1 MPRARKIC
9 SHAGNGRTC
18 SQLAEERSNRCAEH
32 KRPHGWSNA
41 KTNSPYDNPEW
52 RRLQPKIL
60 QRDEHRCRLRFS
72 DICEGKATQVDHL
85 GGVAAGGS
93 FLDPSNL
100 VACCGPCHRR
110 KTAMIDAPEGKR
122 RAAQAVPKPPS
133 PHTRGSRSRA
143 THDQPQTPRSIVASY
158 SEPSSNPTGE
168 QQPQTEP
175 QRYEP
180 GFDPRADWY

>member
-93 FLDPSNL
+93 FLRPIQPGGVLRAVSQAQDRHDR
-100 VACCGPCHRR
+100 CTRR
-110 KTAMIDAPEGKR
+110 QAPGC
-122 RAAQAVPKPPS
+122 ASS
-133 PHTRGSRSRA
+133 P
-143 THDQPQTPRSIVASY
+143 
-158 SEPSSNPTGE
+158 
-168 QQPQTEP
+168 
-175 QRYEP
+175 
-180 GFDPRADWY
+180 